1 MLDPFVFDQCDNNEE
16 AIDEAMKKAREKR
29 KKTQVV
35 LHTTLIM
42 RRMLDDY
49 DCLEDYD
56 DWSDEIYND

>member
-1 MLDPFVFDQCDNNEE
+1 MLDPFVIDQCDNNEE

-35 LHTTLIM
+35 LQTTLIM

-49 DCLEDYD
+49 DCLDDGD